1 MEEKIMKLAKTRPD
15 MACIFQTV
23 EKVYPRFTVYRV
35 YVACYGLNQI
45 TSYPTTEL
53 KEDLIHLDKQ
63 DKNLNEKI
71 KQSGYNPEDNVIF
84 AFFLE
89 N

>member
-1 MEEKIMKLAKTRPD
+1 MEQRIMKLAKTRPD
-15 MACIFQTV
+15 MACLFQVV

-35 YVACYGLNQI
+35 YVACYGLNHI
-45 TSYPTTEL
+45 TSYTTTEL
-53 KEDLIHLDKQ
+53 KEDLIHLDKG
-63 DKNLNEKI
+63 DKDLNAKI
-71 KQSGYNPEDNVIF
+71 KESGYEPEDNIIF